1 MDGRQLVNLIK
12 DKWLQVH
19 LVRLKVRLHPDVE
32 NEHKCSFSEGG
43 GVD

>member
-1 MDGRQLVNLIK
+1 MERWQLVNLIK
-12 DKWLQVH
+12 DKWLQAH
-19 LVRLKVRLHPDVE
+19 LVRLHPDVE